1 MMTTLTNVTY
11 DEISIGQSA
20 KMTRQLEIKDLQAF
34 AYVSGDVNPI
44 HLNQDYAQGTQFK
57 QIIAHGMWSGGLIS
71 CVLGTQL
78 PGVGTVYTGQT
89 LRFRRPV
96 HLGDTL
102 TTSVTVIEKH
112 PEKKRVI
119 LECMVVNQNNET
131 VVKGEAEVI
140 APTEKMTCD
149 AATLPEIS
157 VD

>member
-1 MMTTLTNVTY
+1 MTTLTNVTF
-11 DEISIGQSA
+11 DEITIGQSA
-20 KMTRQLEIKDLQAF
+20 EMTRQLEMKDLKAF

-44 HLNQDYAQGTQFK
+44 HLSQDYAQTTQFK
-57 QIIAHGMWSGGLIS
+57 QVIAHGMWTGGLIS

-78 PGVGTVYTGQT
+78 PGVGTVYMGQN

-102 TTSVTVIEKH
+102 TTRVSVTEKI

-119 LECMVVNQNNET
+119 LECMVTNQDNEV

-140 APTEKMTCD
+140 APTEKITCE
-149 AATLPEIS
+149 AAKLPEIT

>member
-1 MMTTLTNVTY
+1 MKTLTNVTF
-11 DEISIGQSA
+11 DEITIGQSA
-20 KMTRQLEIKDLQAF
+20 EMTRQLEMKDLKAF
-34 AYVSGDVNPI
+34 AYVSGDMNPI
-44 HLNQDYAQGTQFK
+44 HLSQDYAQTTQFK
-57 QIIAHGMWSGGLIS
+57 QVIAHGMWTGGLIS

-78 PGVGTVYTGQT
+78 PGVGTVYMGQN

-102 TTSVTVIEKH
+102 TTKVSVREKI

-119 LECMVVNQNNET
+119 LECVVINQDSEV

-140 APTEKMTCD
+140 APTEKITCE
-149 AATLPEIS
+149 AAKLPEIT